1 MGAVVVAMNAT
12 TAVLRAWV
20 AGKPATNARRT
31 LATDGQRLYSY
42 RVAIG
47 NTLPLSGARIV
58 YSYRA
63 PSGAYLS
70 QTTSRHVTMAA
81 CYADEVLVPS
91 PGLLRRARAQLA
103 AERRTESTYGNR
115 PTVPDPQTGLFGE
128 YE

>member
-1 MGAVVVAMNAT
+1 MNET
-12 TAVLRAWV
+12 TAVLSAWM
-20 AGKPATNARRT
+20 AGKPASNARRT
-31 LATDGQRLYSY
+31 LATDGKRLYSY

-47 NTLPLSGARIV
+47 NTLPLSGTRVV

-81 CYADEVLVPS
+81 RYADEVLVPS
-91 PGLLRRARAQLA
+91 PGLLRRARAQRA
-103 AERRTESTYGNR
+103 AERKTEGTYGNR